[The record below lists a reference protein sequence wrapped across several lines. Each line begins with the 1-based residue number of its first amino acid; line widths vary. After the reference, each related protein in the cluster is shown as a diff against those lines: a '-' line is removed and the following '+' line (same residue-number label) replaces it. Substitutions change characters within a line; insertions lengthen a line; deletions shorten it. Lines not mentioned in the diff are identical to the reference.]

1 MYHSSIP
8 GALMKGAS
16 PQTFI
21 ISNSQLIHIQKIF
34 EGIDNYRS
42 DSQTQIYASNKN
54 SHHFQF
60 WEEIKQ
66 LVSMSIIIISMASTV
81 FQMGF
86 HRILGFHEALLVLEI
101 VTYTGFFLNF
111 VHWKRAHSA
120 GKVIKDFH

>member
-86 HRILGFHEALLVLEI
+86 HRILGFHEVLLVLEI
-101 VTYTGFFLNF
+101 VT
-111 VHWKRAHSA
+111 
-120 GKVIKDFH
+120 